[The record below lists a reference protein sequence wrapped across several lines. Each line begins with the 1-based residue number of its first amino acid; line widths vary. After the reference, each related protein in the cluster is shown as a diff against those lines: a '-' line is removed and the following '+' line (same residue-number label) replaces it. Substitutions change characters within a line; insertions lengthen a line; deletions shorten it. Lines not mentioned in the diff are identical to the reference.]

1 MNIFQQESLKLQIFF
16 CNGNAYDMIKRDKIQ
31 LEVNYMMKYIM
42 TFVWSIILISMLNY
56 VVSSV
61 QDVHFNFNHGLI
73 ISIPVAIM
81 ILIITAIIPNDPV
94 SKEAH

>member
-1 MNIFQQESLKLQIFF
+1 
-16 CNGNAYDMIKRDKIQ
+16 
-31 LEVNYMMKYIM
+31 MKYIM
-42 TFVWSIILISMLNY
+42 TFVWSIILVSMLNY

-61 QDVHFNFNHGLI
+61 QDVHYNFNHGLI